1 MYRRCMKS
9 SEKVRF
15 VRNTFQG
22 ALFLHLYLTDL
33 LQMRGRSM
41 SCTSKC
47 EFRSKYAEIFLNCGV
62 RKQEMAF
69 SKAQTQAIMHKD
81 GPMMVLA
88 GPGSGKTTV
97 ITHRV
102 QYLTKEYG
110 IDPGDI
116 LVITFTR
123 AAAEEMRERY
133 EALTGGGSRVTF
145 GTFHS
150 IFFRI
155 LKLAYRYTAD
165 NIVREEQ
172 QMQFVRELAQAG
184 GLEPEDENEFAAS
197 ILSEISSV
205 KGERIA
211 LEHYYSKNCPDAVFR
226 QLYAGYEEKMR
237 RAGLID
243 FDDMMVLCLELF
255 TERKDILSAWQ
266 RRYRYILID
275 EFQDINRLQYE
286 IVRMLAK
293 PEDNLFIVGDDDQ
306 SIYRFR
312 GAKPEIMLGF
322 ERDYPGAG
330 RILLDVNY
338 RSTEEIVAPAL
349 RLIGENQKR
358 FSKAIHTTGRHGKNV
373 ITKLWQDPGE
383 ENLAIAREI
392 QLYLQSGVRPGD
404 IAVLYRTNAG
414 PRFLMEKLME
424 YNLPFRTRDT
434 VPNLYEHWIS
444 RNILT
449 YIRIA
454 MGSRAREDILQVIN
468 RPKRYISRDAMP
480 DETVSFEKMKAFYAE
495 KDWIAERIESL
506 EGDLRA
512 IARMSPL
519 AAVNY
524 IRQGMGYDEYLIEY
538 AAFRRMRPEEL
549 LETADELKESAAGFK
564 TFDEWFAHIE
574 AYKEE
579 LLRQAAQR
587 RTETDAITLA
597 TMHSAKGLEF
607 PNVYICGMEE
617 TIFPGASAVFGDDPS
632 ELEEERR
639 LCYVGI
645 TRAMKK
651 LTLTSANQR
660 MRNGEMN
667 FNRPSRFINEI
678 PRHLVKQTYGAVLK
692 PETESK
698 PTEFSRTKAS
708 LYTKDRKNP
717 FANNPYIQK
726 GMGSASPAG
735 APDYQVGDRVS
746 HTKFGQGIVRSLTKL
761 TNDYEVVIE
770 FDGFGQRKLRSSFA
784 KLTKL

>member
-33 LQMRGRSM
+33 LQMRGRRM

-414 PRFLMEKLME
+414 PRFLIEKLME

-480 DETVSFEKMKAFYAE
+480 DETVSFEKMKAFYVE

-607 PNVYICGMEE
+607 PIVYILDANEGITPHSRAMLDE
-617 TIFPGASAVFGDDPS
+617 DM
-632 ELEEERR
+632 EEERR
-639 LCYVGI
+639 LFYVAM
-645 TRAMKK
+645 TRAKTRLHVYAVRERYHKK
-651 LTLTSANQR
+651 A
-660 MRNGEMN
+660 EV
-667 FNRPSRFINEI
+667 SRFVWEYLG
-678 PRHLVKQTYGAVLK
+678 R
-692 PETESK
+692 ES
-698 PTEFSRTKAS
+698 
-708 LYTKDRKNP
+708 
-717 FANNPYIQK
+717 
-726 GMGSASPAG
+726 
-735 APDYQVGDRVS
+735 
-746 HTKFGQGIVRSLTKL
+746 
-761 TNDYEVVIE
+761 
-770 FDGFGQRKLRSSFA
+770 
-784 KLTKL
+784 

>member
-414 PRFLMEKLME
+414 PRFLIEKLME

-480 DETVSFEKMKAFYAE
+480 NETVSFEKMKAFYVE

-538 AAFRRMRPEEL
+538 ATFRRMRSEEL

-607 PNVYICGMEE
+607 PIVYILDANEGITPHSRAMLDE
-617 TIFPGASAVFGDDPS
+617 DM
-632 ELEEERR
+632 EEERR
-639 LCYVGI
+639 LFYVAM
-645 TRAMKK
+645 TRAKTRLHVYAVRERYHKK
-651 LTLTSANQR
+651 A
-660 MRNGEMN
+660 EV
-667 FNRPSRFINEI
+667 SRFVWEYLG
-678 PRHLVKQTYGAVLK
+678 R
-692 PETESK
+692 ES
-698 PTEFSRTKAS
+698 
-708 LYTKDRKNP
+708 
-717 FANNPYIQK
+717 
-726 GMGSASPAG
+726 
-735 APDYQVGDRVS
+735 
-746 HTKFGQGIVRSLTKL
+746 
-761 TNDYEVVIE
+761 
-770 FDGFGQRKLRSSFA
+770 
-784 KLTKL
+784 

>member
-33 LQMRGRSM
+33 LQMRGRRM

-205 KGERIA
+205 KGERIE

-226 QLYAGYEEKMR
+226 QLYAGYEDKMR

-480 DETVSFEKMKAFYAE
+480 DETVSFEKMKVFYAE

-549 LETADELKESAAGFK
+549 LETADELKESAAGFR

-607 PNVYICGMEE
+607 PIVYILDANEGITPHSRAMLDE
-617 TIFPGASAVFGDDPS
+617 DM
-632 ELEEERR
+632 EEERR
-639 LCYVGI
+639 LFYVAM
-645 TRAMKK
+645 TRAKTRLHVYAVRERYHKK
-651 LTLTSANQR
+651 A
-660 MRNGEMN
+660 EV
-667 FNRPSRFINEI
+667 SRFVWEYLG
-678 PRHLVKQTYGAVLK
+678 RDGD
-692 PETESK
+692 
-698 PTEFSRTKAS
+698 SR
-708 LYTKDRKNP
+708 
-717 FANNPYIQK
+717 
-726 GMGSASPAG
+726 
-735 APDYQVGDRVS
+735 
-746 HTKFGQGIVRSLTKL
+746 
-761 TNDYEVVIE
+761 
-770 FDGFGQRKLRSSFA
+770 
-784 KLTKL
+784 

>member
-1 MYRRCMKS
+1 MYRRCVKR

-22 ALFLHLYLTDL
+22 ALFLHLYLADL
-33 LQMRGRSM
+33 LQMCGRRM

-47 EFRSKYAEIFLNCGV
+47 GFRSKYAEIFLNCGV

-69 SKAQTQAIMHKD
+69 SKAQTQAIMHKE

-97 ITHRV
+97 ITHRI

-211 LEHYYSKNCPDAVFR
+211 LEHYYSKNCPDTVFR

-480 DETVSFEKMKAFYAE
+480 DETVSFEKMKAFYAD

-564 TFDEWFAHIE
+564 TFDEWLAHIE

-607 PNVYICGMEE
+607 PIVYILDANEGITPHSRAMLDE
-617 TIFPGASAVFGDDPS
+617 DM
-632 ELEEERR
+632 EEERR
-639 LCYVGI
+639 LFYVAM
-645 TRAMKK
+645 TRAKTRLHVYAVRERYHKK
-651 LTLTSANQR
+651 A
-660 MRNGEMN
+660 EV
-667 FNRPSRFINEI
+667 SRFVWEYLG
-678 PRHLVKQTYGAVLK
+678 RDGD
-692 PETESK
+692 
-698 PTEFSRTKAS
+698 SR
-708 LYTKDRKNP
+708 
-717 FANNPYIQK
+717 
-726 GMGSASPAG
+726 
-735 APDYQVGDRVS
+735 
-746 HTKFGQGIVRSLTKL
+746 
-761 TNDYEVVIE
+761 
-770 FDGFGQRKLRSSFA
+770 
-784 KLTKL
+784 

>member
-33 LQMRGRSM
+33 LQMRGRRM

-330 RILLDVNY
+330 RILLDMNY

-587 RTETDAITLA
+587 RTERDAITLA

-607 PNVYICGMEE
+607 PIVYILDANEGITPHSRAMLDE
-617 TIFPGASAVFGDDPS
+617 DM
-632 ELEEERR
+632 EEERR
-639 LCYVGI
+639 LFYVAM
-645 TRAMKK
+645 TRAKTRLHVYAVRERYHKK
-651 LTLTSANQR
+651 A
-660 MRNGEMN
+660 EV
-667 FNRPSRFINEI
+667 SRFVWEYLG
-678 PRHLVKQTYGAVLK
+678 R
-692 PETESK
+692 ES
-698 PTEFSRTKAS
+698 
-708 LYTKDRKNP
+708 
-717 FANNPYIQK
+717 
-726 GMGSASPAG
+726 
-735 APDYQVGDRVS
+735 
-746 HTKFGQGIVRSLTKL
+746 
-761 TNDYEVVIE
+761 
-770 FDGFGQRKLRSSFA
+770 
-784 KLTKL
+784 

>member
-33 LQMRGRSM
+33 LQMRGRRM

-564 TFDEWFAHIE
+564 TFDEWFTHID

-607 PNVYICGMEE
+607 PIVYILDANEGITPHSRAMLDE
-617 TIFPGASAVFGDDPS
+617 DM
-632 ELEEERR
+632 EEERR
-639 LCYVGI
+639 LFYVAM
-645 TRAMKK
+645 TRAKTRLHVYAVRERYHKK
-651 LTLTSANQR
+651 A
-660 MRNGEMN
+660 EV
-667 FNRPSRFINEI
+667 SRFVWEYLG
-678 PRHLVKQTYGAVLK
+678 R
-692 PETESK
+692 ES
-698 PTEFSRTKAS
+698 
-708 LYTKDRKNP
+708 
-717 FANNPYIQK
+717 
-726 GMGSASPAG
+726 
-735 APDYQVGDRVS
+735 
-746 HTKFGQGIVRSLTKL
+746 
-761 TNDYEVVIE
+761 
-770 FDGFGQRKLRSSFA
+770 
-784 KLTKL
+784 

>member
-1 MYRRCMKS
+1 MYRRCMKI

-33 LQMRGRSM
+33 LQMRGRRM

-123 AAAEEMRERY
+123 AAAGEMRELY

-564 TFDEWFAHIE
+564 TFDEWFAHID

-607 PNVYICGMEE
+607 PIVYILDANEGITPHSRAMLDE
-617 TIFPGASAVFGDDPS
+617 DM
-632 ELEEERR
+632 EEERR
-639 LCYVGI
+639 LFYVAM
-645 TRAMKK
+645 TRAKTRLHVYAVRERYHKK
-651 LTLTSANQR
+651 A
-660 MRNGEMN
+660 EV
-667 FNRPSRFINEI
+667 SRFVWEYLG
-678 PRHLVKQTYGAVLK
+678 R
-692 PETESK
+692 ES
-698 PTEFSRTKAS
+698 
-708 LYTKDRKNP
+708 
-717 FANNPYIQK
+717 
-726 GMGSASPAG
+726 
-735 APDYQVGDRVS
+735 
-746 HTKFGQGIVRSLTKL
+746 
-761 TNDYEVVIE
+761 
-770 FDGFGQRKLRSSFA
+770 
-784 KLTKL
+784 

>member
-33 LQMRGRSM
+33 LQMRGRRM

-226 QLYAGYEEKMR
+226 QLYAGYEEKMS

-404 IAVLYRTNAG
+404 IAVLYRTNAD

-607 PNVYICGMEE
+607 PIVYILDANEGITPHSRAMLDE
-617 TIFPGASAVFGDDPS
+617 DM
-632 ELEEERR
+632 EEERR
-639 LCYVGI
+639 LFYVAM
-645 TRAMKK
+645 TRAKTRLHVYAVRERYHKK
-651 LTLTSANQR
+651 A
-660 MRNGEMN
+660 EV
-667 FNRPSRFINEI
+667 SRFVWEYLG
-678 PRHLVKQTYGAVLK
+678 RDGD
-692 PETESK
+692 
-698 PTEFSRTKAS
+698 SR
-708 LYTKDRKNP
+708 
-717 FANNPYIQK
+717 
-726 GMGSASPAG
+726 
-735 APDYQVGDRVS
+735 
-746 HTKFGQGIVRSLTKL
+746 
-761 TNDYEVVIE
+761 
-770 FDGFGQRKLRSSFA
+770 
-784 KLTKL
+784 

>member
-15 VRNTFQG
+15 ERNTFQG

-172 QMQFVRELAQAG
+172 QMQFVRELAQTG

-480 DETVSFEKMKAFYAE
+480 DETVSFEKMKAFYVE

-607 PNVYICGMEE
+607 PIVYILDANEGITPHSRAMLDE
-617 TIFPGASAVFGDDPS
+617 DM
-632 ELEEERR
+632 EEERR
-639 LCYVGI
+639 LFYVAM
-645 TRAMKK
+645 TRAKTRLHVYAVRERYHKK
-651 LTLTSANQR
+651 ADV
-660 MRNGEMN
+660 
-667 FNRPSRFINEI
+667 SRFVWEYLG
-678 PRHLVKQTYGAVLK
+678 RDGD
-692 PETESK
+692 
-698 PTEFSRTKAS
+698 SR
-708 LYTKDRKNP
+708 
-717 FANNPYIQK
+717 
-726 GMGSASPAG
+726 
-735 APDYQVGDRVS
+735 
-746 HTKFGQGIVRSLTKL
+746 
-761 TNDYEVVIE
+761 
-770 FDGFGQRKLRSSFA
+770 
-784 KLTKL
+784 

>member
-330 RILLDVNY
+330 RILLDMNY

-480 DETVSFEKMKAFYAE
+480 DETVSFEKMKAFYVE

-607 PNVYICGMEE
+607 PIVYILDANEGITPHSRAMLDE
-617 TIFPGASAVFGDDPS
+617 DM
-632 ELEEERR
+632 EEERR
-639 LCYVGI
+639 LFYVAM
-645 TRAMKK
+645 TRAKTRLHVYAVRERYHKK
-651 LTLTSANQR
+651 A
-660 MRNGEMN
+660 EV
-667 FNRPSRFINEI
+667 SRFVWEYLG
-678 PRHLVKQTYGAVLK
+678 RDGD
-692 PETESK
+692 
-698 PTEFSRTKAS
+698 SR
-708 LYTKDRKNP
+708 
-717 FANNPYIQK
+717 
-726 GMGSASPAG
+726 
-735 APDYQVGDRVS
+735 
-746 HTKFGQGIVRSLTKL
+746 
-761 TNDYEVVIE
+761 
-770 FDGFGQRKLRSSFA
+770 
-784 KLTKL
+784 

>member
-33 LQMRGRSM
+33 LQMRGRRM

-133 EALTGGGSRVTF
+133 EALIGGGSRVTF

-165 NIVREEQ
+165 NIVREDQ

-322 ERDYPGAG
+322 ERDYPDAG

-358 FSKAIHTTGRHGKNV
+358 FSKTIHTTGRHGKNV

-607 PNVYICGMEE
+607 PIVYILDANEGITPHSRAMLDE
-617 TIFPGASAVFGDDPS
+617 DM
-632 ELEEERR
+632 EEERR
-639 LCYVGI
+639 LFYVAM
-645 TRAMKK
+645 TRAKTRLHVYAVRERYHKK
-651 LTLTSANQR
+651 A
-660 MRNGEMN
+660 EV
-667 FNRPSRFINEI
+667 SRFVWEYLG
-678 PRHLVKQTYGAVLK
+678 RDGD
-692 PETESK
+692 
-698 PTEFSRTKAS
+698 SR
-708 LYTKDRKNP
+708 
-717 FANNPYIQK
+717 
-726 GMGSASPAG
+726 
-735 APDYQVGDRVS
+735 
-746 HTKFGQGIVRSLTKL
+746 
-761 TNDYEVVIE
+761 
-770 FDGFGQRKLRSSFA
+770 
-784 KLTKL
+784 

>member
-1 MYRRCMKS
+1 MYRRCMKI

-33 LQMRGRSM
+33 LQMCGRRM

-123 AAAEEMRERY
+123 AAAGEMRERY

-564 TFDEWFAHIE
+564 TFDEWFAHID

-607 PNVYICGMEE
+607 PIVYILDANEGITPHSRAMLDE
-617 TIFPGASAVFGDDPS
+617 DM
-632 ELEEERR
+632 EEERR
-639 LCYVGI
+639 LFYVAM
-645 TRAMKK
+645 TRAKTRLHVYAVRERYHKK
-651 LTLTSANQR
+651 A
-660 MRNGEMN
+660 EV
-667 FNRPSRFINEI
+667 SRFVWEYLG
-678 PRHLVKQTYGAVLK
+678 RDGD
-692 PETESK
+692 
-698 PTEFSRTKAS
+698 SR
-708 LYTKDRKNP
+708 
-717 FANNPYIQK
+717 
-726 GMGSASPAG
+726 
-735 APDYQVGDRVS
+735 
-746 HTKFGQGIVRSLTKL
+746 
-761 TNDYEVVIE
+761 
-770 FDGFGQRKLRSSFA
+770 
-784 KLTKL
+784 

>member
-33 LQMRGRSM
+33 LQMRGRRM

-211 LEHYYSKNCPDAVFR
+211 LEHYYSKNCPDTVFR

-454 MGSRAREDILQVIN
+454 LGSRAREDILQVIN
-468 RPKRYISRDAMP
+468 RPKRYISRDVMP

-607 PNVYICGMEE
+607 PIVYILDANEGITPHSRAMLDE
-617 TIFPGASAVFGDDPS
+617 DM
-632 ELEEERR
+632 EEERR
-639 LCYVGI
+639 LFYVAM
-645 TRAMKK
+645 TRAKTRLHVYAVRERYHKK
-651 LTLTSANQR
+651 A
-660 MRNGEMN
+660 EV
-667 FNRPSRFINEI
+667 SRFVWEYLG
-678 PRHLVKQTYGAVLK
+678 RDGD
-692 PETESK
+692 
-698 PTEFSRTKAS
+698 SR
-708 LYTKDRKNP
+708 
-717 FANNPYIQK
+717 
-726 GMGSASPAG
+726 
-735 APDYQVGDRVS
+735 
-746 HTKFGQGIVRSLTKL
+746 
-761 TNDYEVVIE
+761 
-770 FDGFGQRKLRSSFA
+770 
-784 KLTKL
+784 

>member
-33 LQMRGRSM
+33 LQMRGRRM

-322 ERDYPGAG
+322 ERDYMGAG

-607 PNVYICGMEE
+607 PIVYILDANEGITPHSRAMLDE
-617 TIFPGASAVFGDDPS
+617 DM
-632 ELEEERR
+632 EEERR
-639 LCYVGI
+639 LFYVAM
-645 TRAMKK
+645 TRAKTRLHVYAVRERYHKK
-651 LTLTSANQR
+651 A
-660 MRNGEMN
+660 EV
-667 FNRPSRFINEI
+667 SRFVWEYLG
-678 PRHLVKQTYGAVLK
+678 RDGD
-692 PETESK
+692 
-698 PTEFSRTKAS
+698 SR
-708 LYTKDRKNP
+708 
-717 FANNPYIQK
+717 
-726 GMGSASPAG
+726 
-735 APDYQVGDRVS
+735 
-746 HTKFGQGIVRSLTKL
+746 
-761 TNDYEVVIE
+761 
-770 FDGFGQRKLRSSFA
+770 
-784 KLTKL
+784 

>member
-1 MYRRCMKS
+1 MYRGCMKS

-33 LQMRGRSM
+33 LQMRGRRM

-358 FSKAIHTTGRHGKNV
+358 FSKVIHTTGRHGKNV

-607 PNVYICGMEE
+607 PIVYILDANEGITPHSRAMLDE
-617 TIFPGASAVFGDDPS
+617 DM
-632 ELEEERR
+632 EEERR
-639 LCYVGI
+639 LFYVAM
-645 TRAMKK
+645 TRAKTRLHVYAVRERYHKK
-651 LTLTSANQR
+651 A
-660 MRNGEMN
+660 EV
-667 FNRPSRFINEI
+667 SRFVWEYLG
-678 PRHLVKQTYGAVLK
+678 RDGD
-692 PETESK
+692 
-698 PTEFSRTKAS
+698 SR
-708 LYTKDRKNP
+708 
-717 FANNPYIQK
+717 
-726 GMGSASPAG
+726 
-735 APDYQVGDRVS
+735 
-746 HTKFGQGIVRSLTKL
+746 
-761 TNDYEVVIE
+761 
-770 FDGFGQRKLRSSFA
+770 
-784 KLTKL
+784 

>member
-33 LQMRGRSM
+33 LQMRGRRM

-226 QLYAGYEEKMR
+226 QLYAGYEDKMR

-468 RPKRYISRDAMP
+468 RPKRYISREAMP
-480 DETVSFEKMKAFYAE
+480 DETVSFEKMKAFYAD

-538 AAFRRMRPEEL
+538 ATFRRMRPEEL

-607 PNVYICGMEE
+607 PIVYILDANEGITPHSRAMLDE
-617 TIFPGASAVFGDDPS
+617 DM
-632 ELEEERR
+632 EEERR
-639 LCYVGI
+639 LFYVAM
-645 TRAMKK
+645 TRAKTRLHVYAVRERYHKK
-651 LTLTSANQR
+651 A
-660 MRNGEMN
+660 EV
-667 FNRPSRFINEI
+667 SRFVWEYLG
-678 PRHLVKQTYGAVLK
+678 RDGD
-692 PETESK
+692 
-698 PTEFSRTKAS
+698 SR
-708 LYTKDRKNP
+708 
-717 FANNPYIQK
+717 
-726 GMGSASPAG
+726 
-735 APDYQVGDRVS
+735 
-746 HTKFGQGIVRSLTKL
+746 
-761 TNDYEVVIE
+761 
-770 FDGFGQRKLRSSFA
+770 
-784 KLTKL
+784 

>member
-33 LQMRGRSM
+33 LQMRGRRM

-165 NIVREEQ
+165 NIVREDQ
-172 QMQFVRELAQAG
+172 QMQFVRKLAQAG

-226 QLYAGYEEKMR
+226 QFYAGYEEKMR

-480 DETVSFEKMKAFYAE
+480 DETVSFERMKVFYAE

-538 AAFRRMRPEEL
+538 ATFRRMRPEEL

-607 PNVYICGMEE
+607 PIVYILDANEGITPHSRAMLDE
-617 TIFPGASAVFGDDPS
+617 DM
-632 ELEEERR
+632 EEERR
-639 LCYVGI
+639 LFYVAM
-645 TRAMKK
+645 TRAKTRLHVYAVRERYHKK
-651 LTLTSANQR
+651 A
-660 MRNGEMN
+660 EV
-667 FNRPSRFINEI
+667 SRFVWEYLG
-678 PRHLVKQTYGAVLK
+678 RDGD
-692 PETESK
+692 
-698 PTEFSRTKAS
+698 SR
-708 LYTKDRKNP
+708 
-717 FANNPYIQK
+717 
-726 GMGSASPAG
+726 
-735 APDYQVGDRVS
+735 
-746 HTKFGQGIVRSLTKL
+746 
-761 TNDYEVVIE
+761 
-770 FDGFGQRKLRSSFA
+770 
-784 KLTKL
+784 

>member
-33 LQMRGRSM
+33 LQMRGRRM

-330 RILLDVNY
+330 RILLDMNY

-607 PNVYICGMEE
+607 PIVYILDANEGITPHSRAMLDE
-617 TIFPGASAVFGDDPS
+617 DM
-632 ELEEERR
+632 EEERR
-639 LCYVGI
+639 LFYVAM
-645 TRAMKK
+645 TRAKTRLHVYAVRERYHKK
-651 LTLTSANQR
+651 A
-660 MRNGEMN
+660 EV
-667 FNRPSRFINEI
+667 SRFVWEYLG
-678 PRHLVKQTYGAVLK
+678 R
-692 PETESK
+692 ES
-698 PTEFSRTKAS
+698 
-708 LYTKDRKNP
+708 
-717 FANNPYIQK
+717 
-726 GMGSASPAG
+726 
-735 APDYQVGDRVS
+735 
-746 HTKFGQGIVRSLTKL
+746 
-761 TNDYEVVIE
+761 
-770 FDGFGQRKLRSSFA
+770 
-784 KLTKL
+784 

>member
-33 LQMRGRSM
+33 LQMRGRRM

-133 EALTGGGSRVTF
+133 EALIGGGSRVTF

-330 RILLDVNY
+330 RIILDVNY

-358 FSKAIHTTGRHGKNV
+358 FSKTIHTTGRHGKNV

-607 PNVYICGMEE
+607 PIVYILDANEGITPHSRAMLDE
-617 TIFPGASAVFGDDPS
+617 DM
-632 ELEEERR
+632 EEERR
-639 LCYVGI
+639 LFYVAM
-645 TRAMKK
+645 TRAKTRLHVYAVRERYHKK
-651 LTLTSANQR
+651 A
-660 MRNGEMN
+660 EV
-667 FNRPSRFINEI
+667 SRFVWEYLG
-678 PRHLVKQTYGAVLK
+678 RDGD
-692 PETESK
+692 
-698 PTEFSRTKAS
+698 SR
-708 LYTKDRKNP
+708 
-717 FANNPYIQK
+717 
-726 GMGSASPAG
+726 
-735 APDYQVGDRVS
+735 
-746 HTKFGQGIVRSLTKL
+746 
-761 TNDYEVVIE
+761 
-770 FDGFGQRKLRSSFA
+770 
-784 KLTKL
+784 

>member
-33 LQMRGRSM
+33 LQMRGRRM

-226 QLYAGYEEKMR
+226 QFYAGYEEKMR

-607 PNVYICGMEE
+607 PIVYILDANEGITPHSRAMLDE
-617 TIFPGASAVFGDDPS
+617 DM
-632 ELEEERR
+632 EEERR
-639 LCYVGI
+639 LFYVAM
-645 TRAMKK
+645 TRAKTRLHVYAVRERYHKK
-651 LTLTSANQR
+651 A
-660 MRNGEMN
+660 EV
-667 FNRPSRFINEI
+667 SRFVWEYLG
-678 PRHLVKQTYGAVLK
+678 RDGD
-692 PETESK
+692 
-698 PTEFSRTKAS
+698 SR
-708 LYTKDRKNP
+708 
-717 FANNPYIQK
+717 
-726 GMGSASPAG
+726 
-735 APDYQVGDRVS
+735 
-746 HTKFGQGIVRSLTKL
+746 
-761 TNDYEVVIE
+761 
-770 FDGFGQRKLRSSFA
+770 
-784 KLTKL
+784 

>member
-33 LQMRGRSM
+33 LQMRGRRM

-133 EALTGGGSRVTF
+133 ESLTGGGSRVTF

-480 DETVSFEKMKAFYAE
+480 DETVSFERMKVFYAE

-607 PNVYICGMEE
+607 PIVYILDANEGITPHSRAMLDE
-617 TIFPGASAVFGDDPS
+617 DM
-632 ELEEERR
+632 EEERR
-639 LCYVGI
+639 LFYVAM
-645 TRAMKK
+645 TRAKTRLHVYAVRERYHKK
-651 LTLTSANQR
+651 A
-660 MRNGEMN
+660 EV
-667 FNRPSRFINEI
+667 SRFVWEYLG
-678 PRHLVKQTYGAVLK
+678 RDGD
-692 PETESK
+692 
-698 PTEFSRTKAS
+698 SR
-708 LYTKDRKNP
+708 
-717 FANNPYIQK
+717 
-726 GMGSASPAG
+726 
-735 APDYQVGDRVS
+735 
-746 HTKFGQGIVRSLTKL
+746 
-761 TNDYEVVIE
+761 
-770 FDGFGQRKLRSSFA
+770 
-784 KLTKL
+784 

>member
-33 LQMRGRSM
+33 LQMRGRRM

-47 EFRSKYAEIFLNCGV
+47 EFRSKYAEIYLNCGV

-330 RILLDVNY
+330 RIFLDVNY

-349 RLIGENQKR
+349 RLIRENQKR

-524 IRQGMGYDEYLIEY
+524 IRQGIGYDDYLIEY

-607 PNVYICGMEE
+607 PIVYILDANEGITPHSRAMLDE
-617 TIFPGASAVFGDDPS
+617 DM
-632 ELEEERR
+632 EEERR
-639 LCYVGI
+639 LFYVAM
-645 TRAMKK
+645 TRAKTRLHVYAVRERYHKK
-651 LTLTSANQR
+651 A
-660 MRNGEMN
+660 EV
-667 FNRPSRFINEI
+667 SRFVWEYLG
-678 PRHLVKQTYGAVLK
+678 RDGD
-692 PETESK
+692 
-698 PTEFSRTKAS
+698 SR
-708 LYTKDRKNP
+708 
-717 FANNPYIQK
+717 
-726 GMGSASPAG
+726 
-735 APDYQVGDRVS
+735 
-746 HTKFGQGIVRSLTKL
+746 
-761 TNDYEVVIE
+761 
-770 FDGFGQRKLRSSFA
+770 
-784 KLTKL
+784 

>member
-33 LQMRGRSM
+33 LQMRGRRM

-480 DETVSFEKMKAFYAE
+480 DETVSFERMKVFYAE

-564 TFDEWFAHIE
+564 TFDEWFAHID

-579 LLRQAAQR
+579 LLPQAAQR

-607 PNVYICGMEE
+607 PIVYILDANEGITPHSRAMLDE
-617 TIFPGASAVFGDDPS
+617 DM
-632 ELEEERR
+632 EEERR
-639 LCYVGI
+639 LFYVAM
-645 TRAMKK
+645 TRAKTRLHVYAVRERYHKK
-651 LTLTSANQR
+651 A
-660 MRNGEMN
+660 EV
-667 FNRPSRFINEI
+667 SRFVWEYLG
-678 PRHLVKQTYGAVLK
+678 RDGD
-692 PETESK
+692 
-698 PTEFSRTKAS
+698 SR
-708 LYTKDRKNP
+708 
-717 FANNPYIQK
+717 
-726 GMGSASPAG
+726 
-735 APDYQVGDRVS
+735 
-746 HTKFGQGIVRSLTKL
+746 
-761 TNDYEVVIE
+761 
-770 FDGFGQRKLRSSFA
+770 
-784 KLTKL
+784 

>member
-1 MYRRCMKS
+1 MYRRCMKI

-33 LQMRGRSM
+33 LQMRGRRM

-123 AAAEEMRERY
+123 AAAGEMRERY

-564 TFDEWFAHIE
+564 TFDEWFAHID

-607 PNVYICGMEE
+607 PIVYILDANEGITPHSRAMLDE
-617 TIFPGASAVFGDDPS
+617 DM
-632 ELEEERR
+632 EEERR
-639 LCYVGI
+639 LFYVAM
-645 TRAMKK
+645 TRAKTRLHVYAVRERYHKK
-651 LTLTSANQR
+651 A
-660 MRNGEMN
+660 EV
-667 FNRPSRFINEI
+667 SRFVWEYLGGMEIAGNEI
-678 PRHLVKQTYGAVLK
+678 HNENR
-692 PETESK
+692 E
-698 PTEFSRTKAS
+698 
-708 LYTKDRKNP
+708 
-717 FANNPYIQK
+717 I
-726 GMGSASPAG
+726 
-735 APDYQVGDRVS
+735 
-746 HTKFGQGIVRSLTKL
+746 I
-761 TNDYEVVIE
+761 
-770 FDGFGQRKLRSSFA
+770 
-784 KLTKL
+784 

>member
-33 LQMRGRSM
+33 LQMRGRRM

-564 TFDEWFAHIE
+564 TFDEWFAHID

-607 PNVYICGMEE
+607 PIVYILDANEGITPHSRAMLDE
-617 TIFPGASAVFGDDPS
+617 DM
-632 ELEEERR
+632 EEERR
-639 LCYVGI
+639 LFYVAM
-645 TRAMKK
+645 TRAKTRLHVYAVRERYHKK
-651 LTLTSANQR
+651 A
-660 MRNGEMN
+660 EV
-667 FNRPSRFINEI
+667 SRFVWEYLG
-678 PRHLVKQTYGAVLK
+678 R
-692 PETESK
+692 ES
-698 PTEFSRTKAS
+698 
-708 LYTKDRKNP
+708 
-717 FANNPYIQK
+717 
-726 GMGSASPAG
+726 
-735 APDYQVGDRVS
+735 
-746 HTKFGQGIVRSLTKL
+746 
-761 TNDYEVVIE
+761 
-770 FDGFGQRKLRSSFA
+770 
-784 KLTKL
+784 

>member
-33 LQMRGRSM
+33 LQMRGRRM

-172 QMQFVRELAQAG
+172 QMQFVRELAEAG

-607 PNVYICGMEE
+607 PIVYILDANEGITPHSRAMLDE
-617 TIFPGASAVFGDDPS
+617 DM
-632 ELEEERR
+632 EEERR
-639 LCYVGI
+639 LFYVAM
-645 TRAMKK
+645 TRAKTRLHVYAVRERYHKK
-651 LTLTSANQR
+651 A
-660 MRNGEMN
+660 EV
-667 FNRPSRFINEI
+667 SRFVWEYLG
-678 PRHLVKQTYGAVLK
+678 RDGD
-692 PETESK
+692 
-698 PTEFSRTKAS
+698 SR
-708 LYTKDRKNP
+708 
-717 FANNPYIQK
+717 
-726 GMGSASPAG
+726 
-735 APDYQVGDRVS
+735 
-746 HTKFGQGIVRSLTKL
+746 
-761 TNDYEVVIE
+761 
-770 FDGFGQRKLRSSFA
+770 
-784 KLTKL
+784 

>member
-1 MYRRCMKS
+1 
-9 SEKVRF
+9 
-15 VRNTFQG
+15 
-22 ALFLHLYLTDL
+22 
-33 LQMRGRSM
+33 
-41 SCTSKC
+41 
-47 EFRSKYAEIFLNCGV
+47 
-62 RKQEMAF
+62 MAF

-123 AAAEEMRERY
+123 AAAEKMRERY

-349 RLIGENQKR
+349 RLIRENQKR

-524 IRQGMGYDEYLIEY
+524 IRQGIGYDEYLIEY

-607 PNVYICGMEE
+607 PIVYILDANEGITPHSRAMLDE
-617 TIFPGASAVFGDDPS
+617 DM
-632 ELEEERR
+632 EEERR
-639 LCYVGI
+639 LFYVAM
-645 TRAMKK
+645 TRAKTRLHVYAVRERYHKK
-651 LTLTSANQR
+651 A
-660 MRNGEMN
+660 EV
-667 FNRPSRFINEI
+667 SRFVWEYLG
-678 PRHLVKQTYGAVLK
+678 RDGD
-692 PETESK
+692 
-698 PTEFSRTKAS
+698 SR
-708 LYTKDRKNP
+708 
-717 FANNPYIQK
+717 
-726 GMGSASPAG
+726 
-735 APDYQVGDRVS
+735 
-746 HTKFGQGIVRSLTKL
+746 
-761 TNDYEVVIE
+761 
-770 FDGFGQRKLRSSFA
+770 
-784 KLTKL
+784 

>member
-1 MYRRCMKS
+1 
-9 SEKVRF
+9 
-15 VRNTFQG
+15 
-22 ALFLHLYLTDL
+22 
-33 LQMRGRSM
+33 
-41 SCTSKC
+41 
-47 EFRSKYAEIFLNCGV
+47 
-62 RKQEMAF
+62 MAF

-133 EALTGGGSRVTF
+133 EALIGGGSRVTF

-322 ERDYPGAG
+322 ERDYMGAG

-424 YNLPFRTRDT
+424 YNLPFRTRDM

-454 MGSRAREDILQVIN
+454 LGSRAREDILQVIN

-607 PNVYICGMEE
+607 PIVYILDANEGITPHSRAMLDE
-617 TIFPGASAVFGDDPS
+617 DM
-632 ELEEERR
+632 EEERR
-639 LCYVGI
+639 LFYVAM
-645 TRAMKK
+645 TRAKTRLHVYAVRERYHKK
-651 LTLTSANQR
+651 A
-660 MRNGEMN
+660 EV
-667 FNRPSRFINEI
+667 SRFVWEYLG
-678 PRHLVKQTYGAVLK
+678 R
-692 PETESK
+692 ES
-698 PTEFSRTKAS
+698 
-708 LYTKDRKNP
+708 
-717 FANNPYIQK
+717 
-726 GMGSASPAG
+726 
-735 APDYQVGDRVS
+735 
-746 HTKFGQGIVRSLTKL
+746 
-761 TNDYEVVIE
+761 
-770 FDGFGQRKLRSSFA
+770 
-784 KLTKL
+784 

>member
-33 LQMRGRSM
+33 LQMRGRRM

-330 RILLDVNY
+330 RILLDMNY

-480 DETVSFEKMKAFYAE
+480 DETVSFEKMKAFYVE

-607 PNVYICGMEE
+607 PIVYILDANEGITPHSRAMLDE
-617 TIFPGASAVFGDDPS
+617 DM
-632 ELEEERR
+632 EEERR
-639 LCYVGI
+639 LFYVAM
-645 TRAMKK
+645 TRAKTRLHVYAVRERYHKK
-651 LTLTSANQR
+651 A
-660 MRNGEMN
+660 EV
-667 FNRPSRFINEI
+667 SRFVWEYLG
-678 PRHLVKQTYGAVLK
+678 RDGD
-692 PETESK
+692 
-698 PTEFSRTKAS
+698 SR
-708 LYTKDRKNP
+708 
-717 FANNPYIQK
+717 
-726 GMGSASPAG
+726 
-735 APDYQVGDRVS
+735 
-746 HTKFGQGIVRSLTKL
+746 
-761 TNDYEVVIE
+761 
-770 FDGFGQRKLRSSFA
+770 
-784 KLTKL
+784 

>member
-33 LQMRGRSM
+33 LQMRGRRM

-607 PNVYICGMEE
+607 PIVYILNANEGITPHSRAMLDE
-617 TIFPGASAVFGDDPS
+617 DM
-632 ELEEERR
+632 EEERR
-639 LCYVGI
+639 LFYVAM
-645 TRAMKK
+645 TRAKTRLHVYAVRERYHKK
-651 LTLTSANQR
+651 A
-660 MRNGEMN
+660 EV
-667 FNRPSRFINEI
+667 SRFVWEYLG
-678 PRHLVKQTYGAVLK
+678 RDGD
-692 PETESK
+692 
-698 PTEFSRTKAS
+698 SR
-708 LYTKDRKNP
+708 
-717 FANNPYIQK
+717 
-726 GMGSASPAG
+726 
-735 APDYQVGDRVS
+735 
-746 HTKFGQGIVRSLTKL
+746 
-761 TNDYEVVIE
+761 
-770 FDGFGQRKLRSSFA
+770 
-784 KLTKL
+784 

>member
-33 LQMRGRSM
+33 LQMRGRRM

-358 FSKAIHTTGRHGKNV
+358 FSKTIHTTGRHGKNV

-480 DETVSFEKMKAFYAE
+480 DETVSFEKMKVFYAE

-549 LETADELKESAAGFK
+549 LETADELKESAAGFR

-607 PNVYICGMEE
+607 PIVYILDANEGITPHSRAMLDE
-617 TIFPGASAVFGDDPS
+617 DM
-632 ELEEERR
+632 EEERR
-639 LCYVGI
+639 LFYVAM
-645 TRAMKK
+645 TRAKTRLHVYAVRERYHKK
-651 LTLTSANQR
+651 A
-660 MRNGEMN
+660 EV
-667 FNRPSRFINEI
+667 SRFVWEYLG
-678 PRHLVKQTYGAVLK
+678 RDGD
-692 PETESK
+692 
-698 PTEFSRTKAS
+698 SR
-708 LYTKDRKNP
+708 
-717 FANNPYIQK
+717 
-726 GMGSASPAG
+726 
-735 APDYQVGDRVS
+735 
-746 HTKFGQGIVRSLTKL
+746 
-761 TNDYEVVIE
+761 
-770 FDGFGQRKLRSSFA
+770 
-784 KLTKL
+784 